1 MKLYLYFLSI
11 LSCVALFVTDVSGQG
26 CVAVRN
32 MASPC
37 GVTFDSMRTSNWQLS
52 ANFRYFH
59 SYKHFRGSHEEKERV
74 ENGTEVIN
82 NDHSLTLGASYRA
95 SDRWSFS
102 VIVPLVYIDRSSLY
116 EHKGNNSG
124 ERYHTS
130 SRGLGDI
137 RIATY
142 YSAIPQTE
150 RGNLTVG
157 LGFKLPTGD
166 YEYTDY
172 FHRPEGLELRPVDQS
187 IQPGDGGFG
196 VTAEVEFSQR
206 IAHSFYGYFTGFYLI
221 NPRNTNGTLRSP
233 NLTNGIPL
241 SNEMSVTDQFLTVVG
256 FDQRGQSFWREL
268 GAGVFGQGFV
278 KDALRKRV
286 LGGRPAGLVV
296 VQAGLGVRYEGI
308 PVEDLIGDSDGFRR
322 PGYIISV
329 EPSASYMIN
338 HKHSIGVNFPIALYR
353 NRTQSVV
360 DRQRTEITGQY
371 SHGDAAFADWLLSVY
386 YVMNF

>member
-1 MKLYLYFLSI
+1 MRKLYFYILSI
-11 LSCVALFVTDVSGQG
+11 LSCAAFLTTEVSGQG

-37 GVTFDSMRTSNWQLS
+37 GVTFDSMSTSSRWQLS

-82 NDHSLTLGASYRA
+82 NDHSLTIGASYRA

-102 VIVPLVYIDRSSLY
+102 LILPLVYIDRSSLY

-130 SRGLGDI
+130 SRGIGDI
-137 RIATY
+137 RLAAY
-142 YSAIPQTE
+142 YAAIPQTE
-150 RGNLTVG
+150 KGNLIFG
-157 LGFKLPTGD
+157 LGFKLPTG
-166 YEYTDY
+166 EYNHKDW

-196 VTAEVEFSQR
+196 LTTEVEFSHR
-206 IAHSFYGYFTGFYLI
+206 LTRNVYGYLTGFYLI
-221 NPRNTNGTLRSP
+221 NPRHTNGTLRSTT
-233 NLTNGIPL
+233 LTSGNPL
-241 SNEMSVTDQFLTVVG
+241 SNEMSVTDQFL
-256 FDQRGQSFWREL
+256 
-268 GAGVFGQGFV
+268 
-278 KDALRKRV
+278 LRA
-286 LGGRPAGLVV
+286 GGRFVFNRLQVGA
-296 VQAGLGVRYEGI
+296 GVRYEGI
-308 PVEDLIGDSDGFRR
+308 PVEDLIGESDGFRR
-322 PGYIISV
+322 PGYIVSL

-338 HKHSIGVNFPIALYR
+338 HKHSIGVNFPIAMYR
-353 NRTQSVV
+353 NRTQSVI
-360 DRQRTEITGQY
+360 DKQQTAITGEY
-371 SHGDAAFADWLLSVY
+371 RHGDAAFADWLLSVY

>member
-241 SNEMSVTDQFLTVVG
+241 SNEMSVTDQFL
-256 FDQRGQSFWREL
+256 RY
-268 GAGVFGQGFV
+268 VFHN
-278 KDALRKRV
+278 L
-286 LGGRPAGLVV
+286 
-296 VQAGLGVRYEGI
+296 QAGLGVRYEGI